1 MSFSLPTLVIFFS
14 CRARNTLACAERLIS
29 PISSKKIVPLSAA
42 SNLPT
47 RSFTAEVKDPLMCP
61 NSSLS
66 ISSDGIAAQLTS
78 IIGCAA
84 RSLPWCKARA
94 TSSFPEPLG
103 PVMSTR
109 TSVGATLSIISLIFC
124 MAALLPIIGEF

>member
-1 MSFSLPTLVIFFS
+1 
-14 CRARNTLACAERLIS
+14 
-29 PISSKKIVPLSAA
+29 
-42 SNLPT
+42 
-47 RSFTAEVKDPLMCP
+47 MCP

-66 ISSDGIAAQLTS
+66 ISSDGIAAQMTS

-84 RSLPWCKARA
+84 RSLPSSKARA
-94 TSSFPEPLG
+94 TSSFQEPLG